1 MEIVKP
7 ATPYQA
13 LKDLEACYEEFRA
26 ALMRCRATGMGEA
39 IGFFFRSQGNP
50 RLSMALEEYDPVIT
64 ALVEDLAAMLA
75 GCPAEQADELA
86 ARALETILFYPLAG
100 DSTLD
105 FSQLAFEGRAHALL
119 PFLTPDRKRALAARY
134 KMRTPPRRML
144 PNQKKLWKEL
154 AH

>member
-1 MEIVKP
+1 
-7 ATPYQA
+7 
-13 LKDLEACYEEFRA
+13 
-26 ALMRCRATGMGEA
+26 
-39 IGFFFRSQGNP
+39 
-50 RLSMALEEYDPVIT
+50 
-64 ALVEDLAAMLA
+64 MLA

-100 DSTLD
+100 DNTLD

-134 KMRTPPRRML
+134 KKRTPPRRML